1 MKIPLK
7 IVKTLLSI
15 TKSIRLMMNLITKV
29 IILIIKFNEAC
40 LPVVI
45 YRI

>member
-7 IVKTLLSI
+7 IIKTLLSI
-15 TKSIRLMMNLITKV
+15 TKLITVMINLITKV
-29 IILIIKFNEAC
+29 IIFIIKFNEAC